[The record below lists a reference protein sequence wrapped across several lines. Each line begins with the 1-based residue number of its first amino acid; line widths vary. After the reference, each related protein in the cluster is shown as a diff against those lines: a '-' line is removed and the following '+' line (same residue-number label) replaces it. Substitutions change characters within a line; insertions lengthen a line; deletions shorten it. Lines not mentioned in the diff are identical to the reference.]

1 MTTTKPGQ
9 ELVGHSG
16 NDEITTPRPL
26 YDWLNRRF
34 QFDYDAFASHENHL
48 EGHYSTK
55 DGTFWS
61 PTKRVFVNGECDG
74 YSYPWGGL
82 RVFWN
87 PVYSEG
93 ETACGEACKKKRCA
107 AREHHIDYDVKGMR
121 HAIEKAIEERNS
133 AEISVGLVK
142 CDTSTKN
149 FELLQRYF
157 HIEYQPRIKYG
168 GMKQGATFA
177 SAIVIAKPD
186 VWRPSRG

>member
-16 NDEITTPRPL
+16 NDEITTPHEL
-26 YDWLNRRF
+26 FDWLNRRF
-34 QFDYDAFASHENHL
+34 RFDYDAFASHENAL
-48 EGHYSTK
+48 CDYYSTET
-55 DGTFWS
+55 GTFSKDFRNPPALEDSNDGLSHGWAMR
-61 PTKRVFVNGECDG
+61 RV
-74 YSYPWGGL
+74 Y
-82 RVFWN
+82 WN
-87 PVYSEG
+87 PPYSQPL
-93 ETACGEACKKKRCA
+93 
-107 AREHHIDYDVKGMR
+107 MR